1 MGTFLKT
8 AAIASVLALG
18 ASVASAHNPGISG
31 GFFGTG
37 SAFPGYINVGTLV
50 PASTRGSFIGSNFG
64 TTSSFGFPTQSF
76 SGSSF
81 SFPSTVSSSFS
92 TFPSTVSSS
101 FGTAIPAGFRST
113 LNHPGYVNI
122 GSLVPLN
129 AGTSFNSIG
138 FGSSGFGTS
147 IIPSTFN
154 SGFTVPST
162 SFGSTVFP
170 QSSYG
175 TSFGCNGFNGF
186 IC

>member
-1 MGTFLKT
+1 MGPFLKT

-81 SFPSTVSSSFS
+81 SFPSTVSSSF
-92 TFPSTVSSS
+92 
-101 FGTAIPAGFRST
+101 GTAIPAGFRST

-122 GSLVPLN
+122 GSLVPVN
-129 AGTSFNSIG
+129 AGTSFNSVG

-162 SFGSTVFP
+162 SFGSSIIPSSFGSTVFP
-170 QSSYG
+170 QSSFG